1 MGLYAVALVET
12 SNKKNMKREILI
24 KVVIDWNDY
33 EDTCDEL
40 ILEDSGIYENL
51 KDGVSIELNK
61 HDVMQRSELFKK
73 RCSNCGV
80 DELFTKD
87 DYCNCCG
94 AKQVSFFK

>member
-1 MGLYAVALVET
+1 MQLPIVKT

-51 KDGVSIELNK
+51 KDGVSNG
-61 HDVMQRSELFKK
+61 R
-73 RCSNCGV
+73 
-80 DELFTKD
+80 
-87 DYCNCCG
+87 
-94 AKQVSFFK
+94 

>member
-1 MGLYAVALVET
+1 MQLPIVKT

-61 HDVMQRSELFKK
+61 H
-73 RCSNCGV
+73 
-80 DELFTKD
+80 
-87 DYCNCCG
+87 
-94 AKQVSFFK
+94 